1 MPSHF
6 RSKEVSWLAF
16 NNRVLQ
22 EAQDP
27 SNPLMERMKFLG
39 IYSNNLD
46 EFFSVRV
53 ATLKRLIR
61 LGKYYYKKL
70 DIPDP
75 KKTLAE
81 INDILAGETAR
92 YNTAYDSII
101 DGLADHGIRVVNEK
115 NVPKELREY
124 VLEYFESKVR
134 PHLMPIMMKANFRFT
149 RLRDDP
155 MYLAVRLSKKTGKG
169 RPAHALIEI
178 PTPSLPR
185 FKVLPKVGNDHLV
198 MYLDDIIRFGLPR
211 IFATLPYDTF
221 ESYAVKF
228 TRDAEMNL
236 DDDFNESF
244 LDKLSEAIQAREEGD
259 PVRLNFDENIPK
271 HFLRLLLKKLN
282 FSGDDTLFPGAH
294 YHNRKDLINFPEL
307 GGSKLYRK
315 SSPPIPHPRLAPKR
329 KTSLFQLVRKKDLL
343 LHFPYHSFN
352 PFLDLLRE
360 AIMDPLVRSIQ
371 LTHYRLAEDSAV
383 AKALISAVR
392 AGKKATVLV
401 EPTARFDEEANI
413 SWAEQYRKGGVR
425 VILGVP
431 GLKVHGKLCLI
442 TRREGGKERRY
453 SVIST
458 GNFNE
463 DTAHVYTDHMLL
475 TANPDIGRDVIRVF
489 RFFEYSY
496 RPPTL
501 KHLICSPFETRHR
514 LNELVKNEIE
524 NARKGKKSG
533 ITLKLNN
540 LSDPKMVDLLYQ
552 ASNAGVPVK
561 LIIRGMFSLITDKPG
576 LSDNIEAISIVDKYL
591 EHSRIFSFEND
602 GAPLYFITS
611 ADLLPRNLDGRIEIT
626 CPIYDESLK
635 AQLAEY
641 LKLQWRD
648 GVKGRR
654 LDRNL
659 TNKLCR
665 PKGKSE
671 RSQIAIEK
679 YLRSRSK

>member
-27 SNPLMERMKFLG
+27 STPLMERMKFLG

-53 ATLKRLIR
+53 ATLKRLIQ
-61 LGKYYYKKL
+61 LVKYYYKKL

-75 KKTLAE
+75 KKTLKE

-92 YNTAYDSII
+92 YNKAYDSIVE
-101 DGLADHGIRVVNEK
+101 GLAENGIRIVDEDQ
-115 NVPKELREY
+115 VPKELRDF
-124 VLEYFESKVR
+124 VLDYFESHVR
-134 PHLMPIMMKANFRFT
+134 PHLMPIMMKAQFRLT

-155 MYLAVRLSKKTGKG
+155 MYLAVRLSKKSSKG

-178 PTPSLPR
+178 PTPTLPR
-185 FKVLPKVGNDHLV
+185 FMVLPTLGNDHLV
-198 MYLDDIIRFGLPR
+198 MYLDDIIRFGLPGL
-211 IFATLPYDTF
+211 FATLPYDTF

-228 TRDAEMNL
+228 TRDAEMIL

-282 FSGDDTLFPGAH
+282 FTDVDTLFPGAH
-294 YHNRKDLINFPEL
+294 YHNRKDLLNFPDL
-307 GGSKLYRK
+307 GGPKLRQK
-315 SSPPIPHPRLAPKR
+315 RSAPVPHPRLAPKR
-329 KTSLFQLVRKKDLL
+329 KTSLFQLIRKKDIL

-360 AIMDPLVRSIQ
+360 AIMDPLVQSIQ
-371 LTHYRLAEDSAV
+371 ITHYRLAEDSAV

-442 TRREGGKERRY
+442 TRRESGKERRY
-453 SVIST
+453 SCVST

-463 DTAHVYTDHMLL
+463 DTARVYTDHMLL
-475 TANPDIGRDVIRVF
+475 TANPEIGRDLIRVF

-501 KHLICSPFETRHR
+501 KHLICSPFETRQR
-514 LNELVKNEIE
+514 ITELIKTEIE
-524 NARKGKKSG
+524 NAHHGKKSG
-533 ITLKLNN
+533 ITIKLNN
-540 LSDPKMVDLLYQ
+540 LSDPKMIDLLYS
-552 ASNAGVPVK
+552 ASHAGVPIK
-561 LIIRGMFSLITDKPG
+561 LIIRGMFSLVTDEPG
-576 LSDNIEAISIVDKYL
+576 VSDNIEAISIVDKYL
-591 EHSRIFSFEND
+591 EHSRILVFENAGD
-602 GAPLYFITS
+602 PLYFITS
-611 ADLLPRNLDGRIEIT
+611 ADLLPRNLDGRIEIS

-635 AQLAEY
+635 SQLAEY
-641 LKLQWRD
+641 LKLQWCD

-654 LDRNL
+654 LDHDL
-659 TNKLCR
+659 TNQLNQ
-665 PKGKSE
+665 PKGRSE
-671 RSQIAIEK
+671 RCQIAIED